1 MNVGWSRNSSSSNS
15 NDNSSSNNNNYF
27 YSNNCCCSNNYHDNN
42 NLSSYNNSNFQDDE
56 KKRFDEEFFNY
67 VLQIF
72 LIAGQKTF
80 LPDQEN
86 DDEKQ
91 DWSWLRSFVCTPRK
105 KLTLSIKCKKFNR
118 TLFSLILVLLLLENF
133 LNDQWMKK
141 NCVAFVAWLCGLVT
155 SKTLCG
161 SSISL

>member
-1 MNVGWSRNSSSSNS
+1 MNVGWSRNSSSRNI
-15 NDNSSSNNNNYF
+15 NDNSSSNSNNYYF

-56 KKRFDEEFFNY
+56 KHRFDEEFFNY

-91 DWSWLRSFVCTPRK
+91 DWSWLRSFERQEKINV
-105 KLTLSIKCKKFNR
+105 INQMQE
-118 TLFSLILVLLLLENF
+118 I
-133 LNDQWMKK
+133 
-141 NCVAFVAWLCGLVT
+141 
-155 SKTLCG
+155 
-161 SSISL
+161 